1 MGYRCS
7 GCPILPA
14 YRTSS
19 DAIGL
24 RLSDSSHISDNQLR
38 NRTTLVRFLPLI
50 GHPAMQSDHAC
61 PILPAY
67 RTSSYAIGLRLSD
80 FPCLSDVQL
89 RNRTTLIRFLPLI
102 GHSVTQS
109 DYACP
114 ILPIY
119 RTSVRIPHKNKDC
132 LQMRQPLFSTFLS
145 MQLIAYAVFYIAG
158 LVLKIRE

>member
-24 RLSDSSHISDNQLR
+24 RLSDSS
-38 NRTTLVRFLPLI
+38 
-50 GHPAMQSDHAC
+50 
-61 PILPAY
+61 Y
-67 RTSSYAIGLRLSD
+67 LSD
-80 FPCLSDVQL
+80 ICQNTAQKKGLSADE
-89 RNRTTLIRFLPLI
+89 T
-102 GHSVTQS
+102 
-109 DYACP
+109 
-114 ILPIY
+114 IL
-119 RTSVRIPHKNKDC
+119 V
-132 LQMRQPLFSTFLS
+132 STFLS